1 MFSVRSAANS
11 LRCSSYVLPVNLILV
26 LGYEFRIWG
35 FGCYDRKKK
44 SWNDTGNRGKT
55 YYIIFHFS
63 AFLRLRPFQRAEF
76 DLYSS
81 PSSTYTTTVNFVN
94 FVWLELEWPEELFW
108 VIERYRRIDK
118 TGIIFF
124 SCKML
129 CESNAGSYTFCSFRV
144 DTGSERDWLFE
155 YTQGAIGASTR
166 WDCQKSC
173 NAVKMSRLWN
183 FWWSA
188 ALNTVTI
195 RWYLAHWQVI
205 RAVIVNL
212 AVEESTM
219 WQLTSSPRGAFGF
232 RIASR

>member
-1 MFSVRSAANS
+1 MGGVWDAMRE
-11 LRCSSYVLPVNLILV
+11 R
-26 LGYEFRIWG
+26 E
-35 FGCYDRKKK
+35 KE
-44 SWNDTGNRGKT
+44 SWNDTGNDRGKVKS
-55 YYIIFHFS
+55 YIHNYTIFPRCS
-63 AFLRLRPFQRAEF
+63 AAIQAVSKLESRVWPVTILRRA
-76 DLYSS
+76 
-81 PSSTYTTTVNFVN
+81 NFVN
-94 FVWLELEWPEELFW
+94 FVRLELEWPEELFW

-173 NAVKMSRLWN
+173 NAVKMSQLWN

-219 WQLTSSPRGAFGF
+219 WQLTSSPRGVFGF